1 MYIGCIKYRRTNI
14 DQNGNVWKISYL
26 NLMYPSGTGSSFN
39 ILMDDCSLNF
49 FSSGV
54 NELSSSK
61 RIDDIGL
68 EEGLFS
74 DDRLGSPGIRVSG
87 CFVGSKT
94 IPPGETVDV
103 GNRLRSPGAP
113 GIIGWNGL

>member
-1 MYIGCIKYRRTNI
+1 
-14 DQNGNVWKISYL
+14 
-26 NLMYPSGTGSSFN
+26 MYPSGTGSSFN

-68 EEGLFS
+68 EAGLFS
-74 DDRLGSPGIRVSG
+74 YDRLGSPGIRVSG

-103 GNRLRSPGAP
+103 GTRLRSPGAP

>member
-1 MYIGCIKYRRTNI
+1 
-14 DQNGNVWKISYL
+14 
-26 NLMYPSGTGSSFN
+26 
-39 ILMDDCSLNF
+39 MDDCNLNF

-68 EEGLFS
+68 EAPLFS

-94 IPPGETVDV
+94 MPPTPGETVDV
-103 GNRLRSPGAP
+103 GNRLKSPGAP